1 MKKSENISYFHTQV
15 GLVDS
20 SDLQPWLVPEAVR
33 PFIEWLVIEVR
44 SLLQKLIILHLP
56 HLSFMEC
63 FTTCISNTKICQC
76 VPLD

>member
-15 GLVDS
+15 GLVDF

-33 PFIEWLVIEVR
+33 PIIEWLVIEVQ
-44 SLLQKLIILHLP
+44 SLLQKLMILNLP
-56 HLSFMEC
+56 PLSCTEC
-63 FTTCISNTKICQC
+63 TTCISNTKMSQC